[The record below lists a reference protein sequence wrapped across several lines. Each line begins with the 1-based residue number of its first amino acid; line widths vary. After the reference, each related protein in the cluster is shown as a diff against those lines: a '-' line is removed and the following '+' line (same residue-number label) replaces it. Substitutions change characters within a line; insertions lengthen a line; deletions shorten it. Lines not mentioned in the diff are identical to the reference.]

1 MNTNKIITVLMIFL
15 SVTGSISAKD
25 YQVSMFGIKSDGVT
39 LNTRSIQRAVDFISE
54 QGGGKLIFYVGRY
67 LTGSIEL
74 KSNVTLQIEE
84 GAVLVSVPSIYDY
97 KQIDGK
103 SALILG
109 DGLQNIG
116 ISGKGLIEGNE
127 VKLKANAE
135 KQIENGFITGSIDEK
150 LPSLIL
156 LKNCDKA
163 SIENVT
169 LLNSCKT
176 AVVLDRCKQV
186 KIDRMTVD
194 NKTNKS
200 AALSISGCKDLE
212 VKNCY
217 WDTTVAPLIS
227 NGSSQSLLFEQTM
240 TPQGESVSAE
250 K

>member
-1 MNTNKIITVLMIFL
+1 MMLL
-15 SVTGSISAKD
+15 SIADSISAKD

-97 KQIDGK
+97 KQINGE
-103 SALILG
+103 SALIIG
-109 DGLQNIG
+109 EDLQNIA

-127 VKLKANAE
+127 VKIKSSAE
-135 KQIENGFITGSIDEK
+135 QQVANGFLSPSCSEK

-169 LLNSCKT
+169 LLSSCNT

-186 KIDRMTVD
+186 KIDRMTVE
-194 NKTNKS
+194 NKTGKA
-200 AALSISGCKDLE
+200 AALSISGGKEIE

-217 WDTTVAPLIS
+217 WDTIVDPLIS
-227 NGSSQSLLFEQTM
+227 NGTSESVFFDQTK
-240 TPQGESVSAE
+240 TPQGQFLSVE